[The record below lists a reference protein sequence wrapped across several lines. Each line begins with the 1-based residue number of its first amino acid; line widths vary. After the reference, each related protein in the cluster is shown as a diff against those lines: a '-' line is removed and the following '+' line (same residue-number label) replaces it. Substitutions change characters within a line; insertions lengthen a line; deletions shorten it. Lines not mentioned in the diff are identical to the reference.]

1 MNLLFRSILV
11 SLTMFSVV
19 GLAGPDPYLC
29 NIYDAKHAQVG
40 YVTETGNFAEKIGDK
55 YYQAGRINGSDA
67 NLCIWT
73 SLGNCFEERA
83 ATIGTH
89 GGIHSERRVLKA
101 SLSKQGSTKLER
113 LGYVNPDTREVMFV
127 REDNSEVAIGK
138 VEGDGCDLLR
148 NNGDLLRAAAGAFRV
163 LMLDEARWKSIYIGT
178 GASKFPRM

>member
-11 SLTMFSVV
+11 SLTMFPVV

-55 YYQAGRINGSDA
+55 WYQAGRFDGSYA

-73 SLGNCFEERA
+73 SLGNCWEERA
-83 ATIGTH
+83 AAIGTH
-89 GGIHSERRVLKA
+89 GGIYSERRVLKA
-101 SLSKQGSTKLER
+101 SLLKQGSQKLER
-113 LGYVNPDTREVMFV
+113 LGYVNPDTHEVMFIKA
-127 REDNSEVAIGK
+127 DNSEVAIGK
-138 VEGDGCDLLR
+138 VEGDSCDLR
-148 NNGDLLRAAAGAFRV
+148 DNRDLLRAAAGAFRV